1 MWNSY
6 IFNPFF
12 GTPFS
17 GIISLKKFVNI
28 ICKFSMATTVYFRF
42 QQGSVFIDKKYSG
55 GSAKEWI
62 ENVAIP
68 HIKSIVEKAK
78 AQNISLDKVVNG
90 K

>member
-1 MWNSY
+1 MGLVKEN
-6 IFNPFF
+6 
-12 GTPFS
+12 TTLQKA
-17 GIISLKKFVNI
+17 LKEGFDINKYGDLLKPEIHGSHRKFTNYV
-28 ICKFSMATTVYFRF
+28 KT
-42 QQGSVFIDKKYSG
+42 FIDEKYSG